1 MANTFKVKTKAGIGT
16 SITTV
21 YTVPSSTTTIVLGLI
36 VGNVTGS
43 AVNATVHVESDTS
56 DTETNGNVELVTN
69 APIPAGGSLETLGGG
84 KLVLQTT
91 DILRV
96 TSDTASS
103 LDVALSIMELLRW
116 QQFPNNGFG

>member
-21 YTVPSSTTTIVLGLI
+21 YTVPSTTTAIVLGLI
-36 VGNVTGS
+36 IGNVTGS
-43 AVNATVHVESDTS
+43 AVAATVHVESDTS
-56 DTETNGNVELVTN
+56 DTETNGNVELVTA

-91 DILRV
+91 DVLRV

-103 LDVALSIMELLRW
+103 LDVSLSIMEIS
-116 QQFPNNGFG
+116 